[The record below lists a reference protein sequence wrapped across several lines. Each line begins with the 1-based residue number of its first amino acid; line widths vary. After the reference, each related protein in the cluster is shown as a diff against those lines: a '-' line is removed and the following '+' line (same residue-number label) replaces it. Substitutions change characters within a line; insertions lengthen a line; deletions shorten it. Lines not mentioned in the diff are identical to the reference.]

1 MATSKSGKPTR
12 DVVTNAHRVFNEFI
26 ERSEQPPN
34 RGNLKKVAPP
44 PPKKNGATK

>member
-1 MATSKSGKPTR
+1 MSATKRQR
-12 DVVTNAHRVFNEFI
+12 DVVTNAKRVFDEMI

-44 PPKKNGATK
+44 PTKKNGATK